1 MSFPPE
7 KARDDANLYRQLFDA
22 SPVSMIVCERDSG
35 KILVANDAASAQYGY
50 AREALLGRP
59 LSEIGGRPETG
70 GDAGNDTVRTRH
82 RRSDGTPVDVEMT
95 VRSIVLDGVAAQLL
109 LVHDISEKVR
119 SEHQLHE
126 MRANLQHAQSMG
138 SMGNWTADLSGRT
151 FYASEPGARLAGWPN
166 AGFYSFDQLL
176 AIVHP
181 EDQAEVRENLESLA
195 TGAPCEM
202 RHRII
207 VDGAVRWVQ
216 MRSAIVR
223 DPCGRPV
230 RAVGMTQDITD
241 RMQTELALRETQHHL
256 ALAIRGGELAT
267 WEWTVDTGELKV
279 NDRWWSMLGYSPAEM
294 RGHVDSWLGLVHADD
309 VPKVLDAL
317 EAHCKGH
324 TASYEGEYRV
334 RHASGRWVWVLSK
347 GLVTERSATGAAL
360 RVAGTHLDIT
370 ARKTA
375 EIQAEQGMLGTVESM
390 LRMLEF
396 RDATIAKHQ
405 RRVADLAVALGR
417 ELKLTDAHIKGLRI
431 MGSLHDIGMIAVPAE
446 IISRPARLGPIELS
460 LVRDHPQAG
469 YEILRDIDFGWPVAE
484 AVLQHHERL
493 DGSGYPRGLRG
504 EEVLFDAR
512 LIAVADVVEAMSAH
526 RPYRAALGTQAA
538 LDEIAQGRG
547 TLYDEHI
554 AAACIRLVREGGYN
568 FPD

>member
-1 MSFPPE
+1 MNSPPDEAGGEMSF
-7 KARDDANLYRQLFDA
+7 YRHVFDA
-22 SPVSMIVCERDSG
+22 SPVPMIVCDRATG
-35 KILVANDAASAQYGY
+35 KILAANPAATAQYGY
-50 AREALLGRP
+50 AMAALIGRP
-59 LSEIGGRPETG
+59 MSDIGERPGPET
-70 GDAGNDTVRTRH
+70 AGSDTVRAHH
-82 RRSDGTPVDVEMT
+82 RRSDGSPVYVEMT
-95 VRSIVLDGVAAQLL
+95 VRHVVIDGMAAELL
-109 LVHDISEKVR
+109 LVHDISEKMR
-119 SEHQLHE
+119 AEHLLHE
-126 MRANLQHAQSMG
+126 MRASLQHAQSMG

-151 FYASEPGARLAGWPN
+151 FYASEQGARLAGWSG

-181 EDQAEVRENLESLA
+181 EDQAEIRDKLDALA
-195 TGAPCEM
+195 TGKPCDM
-202 RHRII
+202 SYRII
-207 VDGAVRWVQ
+207 VGGAVRWMQ
-216 MRSAIVR
+216 MRSAIVH

-230 RAVGMTQDITD
+230 RAVGMTQDITE
-241 RMQTELALRETQHHL
+241 RMQTELALKEAQHHL

-267 WEWTVDTGELKV
+267 WEWAVATGELKV

-294 RGHVDSWLGLVHADD
+294 RGHVDSWLGLVHNDD
-309 VPKVLDAL
+309 VPKVLAAL
-317 EAHCKGH
+317 DAHCKGY
-324 TASYEGEYRV
+324 TAAYESEYRI
-334 RHASGRWVWVLSK
+334 RHATGRWVWVLSK
-347 GLVTERSATGAAL
+347 GLVTERAAAGNAV

-375 EIQAEQGMLGTVESM
+375 EIQAEQAMLGTVESM

-417 ELKLTDAHIKGLRI
+417 ELNLTDAHVKGVRI
-431 MGSLHDIGMIAVPAE
+431 MASLHDIGMIAVPAE

-512 LIAVADVVEAMSAH
+512 LLAVADVVEAMSAH
-526 RPYRAALGTQAA
+526 RPYRAALGVDAA
-538 LDEIAQGRG
+538 LHEIAQGRG

-554 AAACIRLVREGGYN
+554 VAACIKLIGEGGYG